1 MFLKKKNEEAVTNE
15 DILTFLAFIADK
27 IGVDLEAETEETK
40 TTEEVDKEEEVEKVD
55 NEEVEKVDNEEVD
68 KKKDIDDVGGF
79 LKSKGLTDEDIR
91 YVMKLMEETSYN
103 EDLNGRDN
111 ACKNEEKVEAEKVEK
126 KVRET
131 GTDNLEKKEDLKRPV
146 LNAIK
151 KNSVEAKT
159 MNLTRAERIKASNK
173 KYSIK

>member
-40 TTEEVDKEEEVEKVD
+40 TTEEVDKE
-55 NEEVEKVDNEEVD
+55 EEVEKVDNEEVD